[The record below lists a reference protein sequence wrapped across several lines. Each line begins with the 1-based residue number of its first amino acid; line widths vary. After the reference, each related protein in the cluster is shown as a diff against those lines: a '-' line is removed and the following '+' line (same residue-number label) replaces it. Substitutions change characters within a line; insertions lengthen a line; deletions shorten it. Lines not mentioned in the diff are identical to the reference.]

1 MSMSPYKQLAER
13 LDALPNGFP
22 PTEKGAELRLL
33 EKLFTPQEADLTAQL
48 RLTPETPQELSERLG
63 RDRREVMGLLRDMTR
78 KGLLNV
84 VREDGRLAYG
94 ILAFVVGIYEN
105 QAGTIDEELARLFE
119 EYYHQAFGGTLTA
132 QPSVHRVIPI
142 GETVKM
148 DTEIRPYESAA
159 DIVSGAKAWGVT
171 ECICRKQKALIGD
184 PCDHPL
190 EVCMVMA
197 QEAGV
202 FDSSKTIRALDQDEA
217 MGVLKIA
224 SDAGL
229 VHSVSNNQQ
238 GLWYICNCC
247 TCSCGILRGM
257 KDLGVANVV
266 AASAFINQVD
276 EDLCIACEACIDT
289 CQFDALAM
297 GETVVQVNQLR
308 CVGCGVCVPACP
320 EGALSLVRRP
330 EEDVPKTPVTY
341 QEWMEG
347 RAAERE
353 IDIQDVI

>member
-1 MSMSPYKQLAER
+1 
-13 LDALPNGFP
+13 
-22 PTEKGAELRLL
+22 
-33 EKLFTPQEADLTAQL
+33 
-48 RLTPETPQELSERLG
+48 
-63 RDRREVMGLLRDMTR
+63 
-78 KGLLNV
+78 
-84 VREDGRLAYG
+84 
-94 ILAFVVGIYEN
+94 
-105 QAGTIDEELARLFE
+105 
-119 EYYHQAFGGTLTA
+119 
-132 QPSVHRVIPI
+132 
-142 GETVKM
+142 
-148 DTEIRPYESAA
+148 
-159 DIVSGAKAWGVT
+159 
-171 ECICRKQKALIGD
+171 
-184 PCDHPL
+184 
-190 EVCMVMA
+190 MVMA